1 MKQVNALLDM
11 IYDASTD
18 AHNWPSALTAIN
30 TYFNSSGSFIIRSKD
45 ISFSNNTEWVS
56 SENISDIINKYI
68 NSGWY
73 RRDYFNSELQNRGK
87 FKTFSDFG
95 LILSSADS
103 SHPNHKD
110 FFAMHNIAQSVGSM
124 MFLPDAGIVIF
135 RMLYEEGGGGLTR
148 ALRRNLEH
156 LLPHLDRSV
165 RISAQM
171 PLSHAR
177 TTTMAI
183 QGMGSPVALVGRD
196 GCILSA
202 SEDMERILLV
212 LTATRTIGRLTL
224 ANQAVQKI
232 FDSVISAAISG
243 PMPIGRSVP
252 LRVSGLPPL
261 VLHSVPIASDIRT
274 LFPLPAAVLT
284 LTPIGTVSA
293 PPPSLLQALF
303 GLTPAES
310 RLAQGLAEGRPLDAL
325 SEQWGVSRETLRTQL
340 RSIFAKTG
348 TNRQAELASILT
360 SISLS
365 IPSNTKFPNIN

>member
-1 MKQVNALLDM
+1 MQTVSDLLAT
-11 IYDASTD
+11 IYDASTN
-18 AHNWPSALTAIN
+18 AHDWSLALTAIN
-30 TYFNSSGSFIIRSKD
+30 NYFNASGSFMIRSKD
-45 ISFSNNTEWVS
+45 ILFSKNLEWAS
-56 SENISDIINKYI
+56 SDKISSIINEYV

-73 RRDYFNSELQNRGK
+73 RRDYFNSELQNKGK
-87 FKTFSDFG
+87 FRTFSDFG
-95 LILSSADS
+95 LMLSSADS
-103 SHPNHKD
+103 NHLNHKD
-110 FFAMHNIAQSVGSM
+110 LFAMHNIAQSVGSM
-124 MFLPDAGIVIF
+124 MFLPDGGIVIF
-135 RMLYEEGGGGLTR
+135 RMLYEEGGVGLTR
-148 ALRRNLEH
+148 ALRRDLEH

-171 PLSHAR
+171 PLSYAR

-202 SEDMERILLV
+202 SEDMERILLG

-261 VLHSVPIASDIRT
+261 VLHSVPIESDIRT

-310 RLAQGLAEGRPLDAL
+310 RLAQGLAEVRSLEAL

-365 IPSNTKFPNIN
+365 LPSNKKFPNID